1 MNSNNIGKTQKLFP
15 LLWVS
20 GILIAA
26 CLLLFYFLQSSQE
39 FIYFYREQQQ
49 IFLYDNDYLLKLLK
63 PIGGFAVM
71 AGQWLVQFF
80 VLPYMG
86 ALISTLLTLMGAI
99 FLGLSLRK
107 LDQKNLWWMPLVFLP
122 FFLYHICLQD
132 VYVHYDGLV
141 ALAIGCVCLWKYTM
155 LPKDRWGLRLTGG
168 IVIMMVLFYL
178 AGSVAV
184 LISLTILL
192 LDLLRKAPKA
202 YLSVLPLA
210 LVMFTGI
217 VAVYYGWMVDYAYAF
232 WTKGYCEYYFEPTAI
247 HTLSWISIP
256 ILLLIVWLSIRW
268 ECKRTWI
275 QPCLSFVLLVLMC
288 FGCQRLATAQM
299 NYPYYAFLK
308 QSHYAD
314 TEEWDK
320 LTKVLDISATNEI
333 QMNYLN
339 LGLAHQGRLLTDLF
353 LYPQQNINSLM
364 TSYVQYTDMGVLM
377 SRLYYQMG
385 VIGASQYQAFS
396 STVGITYDNPSMTK
410 LLIKTYLINGNYKI
424 AEKQI
429 NLLEKSWYYADWA
442 TDMRK
447 YLYNDDAVM
456 ADAEL
461 RKMRLSLPDNDG
473 YAMLYG
479 PLVDLQTVMDA
490 NPDNREAA
498 EYFIAMLLIA
508 KDYNGINFF
517 VDRYYGKGCMTTLP
531 ERLQEA
537 VVAINEHDPDFCRAH
552 GVSEETI
559 DRFSQFR
566 QDVLTLRRSGA
577 TNMSRL
583 AAAYGKTFWYYM
595 IKY

>member
-1 MNSNNIGKTQKLFP
+1 MKSNIIGRSVRLSP
-15 LLWVS
+15 LIWVS

-63 PIGGFAVM
+63 PIGGFAVL

-107 LDQKNLWWMPLVFLP
+107 SDPKNFWWIPMAILP

-141 ALAIGCVCLWKYTM
+141 ALTIGCVCLWKYTM
-155 LPKDRWGLRLTGG
+155 LPKDRWGLRLAGG
-168 IVIMMVLFYL
+168 IVITMALFYL

-184 LISLTILL
+184 LISFTMLL
-192 LDLLRKAPKA
+192 FDLLRKAPKA
-202 YLSVLPLA
+202 YLGVLPLA
-210 LVMFTGI
+210 LVLITGI
-217 VAVYYGWMVDYAYAF
+217 IAVYYGWMVDYSYAF
-232 WTKGYCEYYFEPTAI
+232 WTKGYCEYYFEPTAT
-247 HTLSWISIP
+247 HTLAWISIP
-256 ILLLIVWLSIRW
+256 ILFLIVWLSDRW
-268 ECKRTWI
+268 EIKSAWI
-275 QPCLSFVLLVLMC
+275 QPCLSFVCMALMC
-288 FGCQRLATAQM
+288 VGCQRMATAQM
-299 NYPYYAFLK
+299 NNPYYAFLK
-308 QSHYAD
+308 QTHYAD

-353 LYPQQNINSLM
+353 LYPQQNVNSLM
-364 TSYVQYTDMGVLM
+364 TANVQYTDASVLM

-385 VIGASQYQAFS
+385 VVGAAQYQAFS
-396 STVGITYDNPSMTK
+396 GTVGISYGNPSMTK
-410 LLIKTYLINGNYKI
+410 LLVKTYLINGNYQI

-442 TDMRK
+442 KDMRK
-447 YLYNDDAVM
+447 FLYNDEAVRT
-456 ADAEL
+456 DPELGKL
-461 RKMRLSLPDNDG
+461 RKSLPDSDV
-473 YAMLYG
+473 YAMLFG
-479 PLVDLQTVMDA
+479 PVTDLQTVLDT

-498 EYFIAMLLIA
+498 DYLIAMLLIS
-508 KDYNGINFF
+508 KDFNSISTFI
-517 VDRYYGKGCMTTLP
+517 DRYYGKGCMTTLP

-559 DRFSQFR
+559 DRFSSFR
-566 QDVLTLRRSGA
+566 QDVITLRRNGA
-577 TNMSRL
+577 TNFSGL
-583 AAAYGKTFWYYM
+583 AAKYGKTFWYYM
-595 IKY
+595 MK

>member
-1 MNSNNIGKTQKLFP
+1 MNSNNIEKPKKLFP

-20 GILIAA
+20 GILIVV

-39 FIYFYREQQQ
+39 FIYYYREQQQ

-86 ALISTLLTLMGAI
+86 ALISTLLTLIAAI
-99 FLGLSLRK
+99 FLGLSLKK
-107 LDQKNLWWMPLVFLP
+107 LDQKNLWWIPLVFLP

-141 ALAIGCVCLWKYTM
+141 ALTIGCICLWKYTM

-168 IVIMMVLFYL
+168 IVITMALFYL
-178 AGSVAV
+178 AGSIAV
-184 LISLTILL
+184 LISLTMLL
-192 LDLLRKAPKA
+192 FDLLRKAPKA

-210 LVMFTGI
+210 LVLITGI
-217 VAVYYGWMVDYAYAF
+217 IAVYYGWVVDYSYAF
-232 WTKGYCEYYFEPTAI
+232 WTKGYCEYYFEPTST
-247 HTLSWISIP
+247 HTLSWVSIP
-256 ILLLIVWLSIRW
+256 ILLLIVWLSARW
-268 ECKRTWI
+268 ESKRVWI
-275 QPCLSFVLLVLMC
+275 QPCLSFALLVLVC

-299 NYPYYAFLK
+299 NYPYYSFLK
-308 QSHYAD
+308 QTHYAD
-314 TEEWDK
+314 REEWDK

-385 VIGASQYQAFS
+385 VIGAAQYQAFS
-396 STVGITYDNPSMTK
+396 STVGITYGNPSMAK
-410 LLIKTYLINGNYKI
+410 LLVKTYLINGNYQI

-429 NLLEKSWYYADWA
+429 RLLEKSWYYADWA

-456 ADAEL
+456 SDAEL
-461 RKMRLSLPDNDG
+461 KKMRLSLPDNDG

-498 EYFIAMLLIA
+498 DYFIAMLLIS
-508 KDYNGINFF
+508 KDYDGINFF

-537 VVAINEHDPDFCRAH
+537 IVAIHEHDPDYCRAH

-559 DRFSQFR
+559 NRFSQFR

-583 AAAYGKTFWYYM
+583 AAGYGKTFWYYM
-595 IKY
+595 VKN